1 MNSSQLLER
10 ISAPANLNLALRRVK
25 SNKGCA
31 GVDRRDIEATI
42 RKLRQGGNGQQLRQS
57 LLDGSYQPQPVL
69 GVEIPKPSGGVRQL
83 GIPTVLD
90 RIVQQAITNVLTEI
104 YEPKFS
110 TSSFGFRPMRSAHN
124 ALAAASHYIREGK
137 RYVVDIDLEKYFDTV
152 NHDRLMHR
160 LSQDIEDK
168 RVLKLIRRYLQS
180 GLMRNGVVERR
191 QRGTP
196 QGGPLSPLLSN
207 IVLDELDKELERRG
221 HKFCRYADDCQ
232 IYVSSQ
238 AAAERV
244 KDSVTA
250 FLEHK
255 LKLKV
260 NREKS
265 AATRVTER
273 SYLSHRFTS
282 SGEIRIASAALAKM
296 KKRVRSI
303 TKRNRG
309 REFGLIIQE
318 LTQYL
323 RGWQQ
328 YFKLALKPSVM
339 GALDRWIRR
348 RLRSYRL
355 KQRKRKYSIAMWLQR
370 EGVTERNAWKLAM
383 SDKGWWKLSQTP
395 QVNHALPNVKFQEVG
410 LYSLREGYDTLKVYS
425 EPPYATHAC
434 TVV

>member
-1 MNSSQLLER
+1 MNTPQLLER
-10 ISAPANLNLALRRVK
+10 ISAPTNLNAALGRVK

-31 GVDRRDIEATI
+31 GVDRLSIEATI
-42 RKLRQGGNGQQLRQS
+42 NKLKQGDNGQQLRQS
-57 LLDGSYQPQPVL
+57 LLEGSYQPQPVL
-69 GVEIPKPSGGVRQL
+69 GVEIPKAKGGVRQL

-90 RIVQQAITNVLTEI
+90 RIVQQAITIVLTEV

-110 TSSFGFRPMRSAHN
+110 KSSFGFRPMRSAHN
-124 ALAAASHYIREGK
+124 ALATASQYIREG
-137 RYVVDIDLEKYFDTV
+137 RGYVVDIDLEKYFDTV

-160 LSQDIEDK
+160 LAEDIEDK
-168 RVLKLIRRYLQS
+168 RVLKLIRSYLQS
-180 GLMRNGVVERR
+180 GLMRNGIIECR

-238 AAAERV
+238 EAAERV
-244 KDSVTA
+244 KDSITV

-265 AATRVTER
+265 AATRITER
-273 SYLSHRFTS
+273 SYLSHSFS
-282 SGEIRIASAALAKM
+282 YSGQIRLSKEAKARM
-296 KKRVRSI
+296 KKRVREI

-309 REFGLIIQE
+309 RELKAIIKE

-323 RGWQQ
+323 RGWQH

-339 GALDRWIRR
+339 GTLDSWIRR

-355 KQRKRKYSIAMWLQR
+355 KQRKRKYSIAMWLRQ
-370 EGVTERNAWKLAM
+370 EGVSERNAWKLAM
-383 SDKGWWKLSQTP
+383 SDKGWWRLSRTP
-395 QVNHALPNVKFQEVG
+395 QVNHALPNVKLMEMG
-410 LYSLREGYDTLKVYS
+410 LYSLLDGYKALKMYS

>member
-1 MNSSQLLER
+1 MEQ
-10 ISAPANLNLALRRVK
+10 ISASANLNHALRRVK
-25 SNKGCA
+25 RNKGCA
-31 GVDRRDIEATI
+31 GVDRLDITATI
-42 RKLRQGGNGQQLRQS
+42 SKLRQASNGQALRQS

-69 GVEIPKPSGGVRQL
+69 GIEIPKTNGGVRQL

-90 RIVQQAITNVLTEI
+90 RIVQQAITSVLSDI

-110 TSSFGFRPMRSAHN
+110 NSSYGFRPNRSAHH
-124 ALAAASHYIREGK
+124 ALAAASRYIREG
-137 RYVVDIDLEKYFDTV
+137 RGYVVDIALAKYFDTV

-160 LSQDIEDK
+160 LSKDIIDK
-168 RVLKLIRRYLQS
+168 RVLKLIRAYLQA
-180 GLMRNGVVERR
+180 GLMRDGLVERR

-232 IYVSSQ
+232 IYVRSEE
-238 AAAERV
+238 AAHRV
-244 KDSVTA
+244 KESITE

-255 LKLKV
+255 LKLTV

-265 AATRVTER
+265 AATRVPER
-273 SYLSHRFTS
+273 GYLSHSFKIDGTLLIS
-282 SGEIRIASAALAKM
+282 QSAQARM
-296 KKRVRSI
+296 KKRVRRI

-309 REFGLIIQE
+309 RELSVIITE

-323 RGWQQ
+323 RGWQH
-328 YFKLALKPSVM
+328 YFKLAIGRSAM
-339 GALDRWIRR
+339 QRLDEWIRR
-348 RLRSYRL
+348 RLRCYRL
-355 KQRKRKYSIAMWLQR
+355 KQRKRRYSIATWLQR
-370 EGVTERNAWKLAM
+370 QGVTERNAWKLAM
-383 SDKGWWKLSQTP
+383 SDKGWWHLALSP
-395 QVNHALPNVKFQEVG
+395 QVNHAMPIKWFEERG
-410 LYSLREGYDTLKVYS
+410 LYSLRDGYESLKIYS

>member
-1 MNSSQLLER
+1 MEQISS
-10 ISAPANLNLALRRVK
+10 SANLNHALRRVK
-25 SNKGCA
+25 KNKGCA
-31 GVDRRDIEATI
+31 GVDRLDITATI
-42 RKLRQGGNGQQLRQS
+42 SKLRQASNGQALRQS

-69 GVEIPKPSGGVRQL
+69 GVEIPKTNGGVRQL

-90 RIVQQAITNVLTEI
+90 RIVQQAITSVLSDI

-110 TSSFGFRPMRSAHN
+110 NSSYGFRPNRSAHH
-124 ALAAASHYIREGK
+124 ALAAASRYIREG
-137 RYVVDIDLEKYFDTV
+137 RGYVVDIDLAKYFDTV

-160 LSQDIEDK
+160 LSKDISDK
-168 RVLKLIRRYLQS
+168 RVLKLIRSYLQA
-180 GLMRNGVVERR
+180 GLMRDGLVERR

-232 IYVSSQ
+232 IYVRSEE
-238 AAAERV
+238 AAHRV
-244 KDSVTA
+244 KESITE
-250 FLEHK
+250 FLEQK
-255 LKLKV
+255 LKLTV

-273 SYLSHRFTS
+273 AYLSHSFKIDGTLLIS
-282 SGEIRIASAALAKM
+282 KSAQAQM
-296 KKRVRSI
+296 KQRVRKI

-309 REFGLIIQE
+309 RELSVIITE

-323 RGWQQ
+323 RGWQH
-328 YFKLALKPSVM
+328 YFKLAIGQSAM
-339 GALDRWIRR
+339 QRLDEWIRR
-348 RLRSYRL
+348 RLRCYRL
-355 KQRKRKYSIAMWLQR
+355 KQRKNRYSIATWLQR
-370 EGVTERNAWKLAM
+370 QGVTERNAWKLAM
-383 SDKGWWKLSQTP
+383 SDKGWWHLALSP
-395 QVNHALPNVKFQEVG
+395 QVNHAMPIKWFEERG
-410 LYSLREGYDTLKVYS
+410 LYSLRDGYESLKVYS